1 MESNS
6 EHFSNQVKDARQVFM
21 GFPIEKLKEPSVVS
35 VGFEKCLPDFKIER
49 ESYPQIGKSN
59 PSNQFTTIEFITSGK
74 GHLRF
79 QTMNYQQVVFTYKID
94 LSQNHEFKR
103 GTDDQIF
110 YGPCTFP
117 SFQIE
122 KLTKEQTNYYQISHH
137 VEIMELFELIL
148 GNANSGS
155 KNGLVICNLLAHSLI
170 LKVSELSQLR
180 INPPAMGYIQ
190 PYTIIFT

>member
-79 QTMNYQQVVFTYKID
+79 QNLNYELSAGGLFYLQNWD

-110 YGPCTFP
+110 YGPCTF
-117 SFQIE
+117 
-122 KLTKEQTNYYQISHH
+122 KLSN
-137 VEIMELFELIL
+137 
-148 GNANSGS
+148 
-155 KNGLVICNLLAHSLI
+155 
-170 LKVSELSQLR
+170 
-180 INPPAMGYIQ
+180 
-190 PYTIIFT
+190 